1 MKNPLE
7 LVGDHVVEQA
17 IIEAG
22 HSDDF
27 RLSRA
32 LTPLFE
38 LAPDTFD
45 RIIEEVRKN
54 LGNAAYRGMIY
65 VETASGGNRV
75 TDTDDNPGEVI
86 PPFRVNITHRH
97 ERETHAE
104 PVRKLSYGTLRAI
117 ARFPDEPAA

>member
-7 LVGDHVVEQA
+7 LVGDHVVEHA

-22 HSDDF
+22 RSDDF

-54 LGNAAYRGMIY
+54 LGNAAYRGTIY

-97 ERETHAE
+97 EREMQT
-104 PVRKLSYGTLRAI
+104 PRVRKLSYGTRRTI
-117 ARFPDEPAA
+117 AQFPDIPTV

>member
-1 MKNPLE
+1 MNKPLE
-7 LVGDHVVEQA
+7 IISDHVVEQA
-17 IIEAG
+17 IVNASR
-22 HSDDF
+22 SDDF

-38 LAPDTFD
+38 LAPHTFD
-45 RIIEEVRKN
+45 SIIKKVQTT
-54 LGNAAYRGMIY
+54 LGEAAYRGIIY

-75 TDTDDNPGEVI
+75 TDTDETPGEVI

-97 ERETHAE
+97 EREMQTV

>member
-1 MKNPLE
+1 MKNLLE

-17 IIEAG
+17 IIEAS

-27 RLSRA
+27 RLSRV

-45 RIIEEVRKN
+45 RIIKEVGQN
-54 LGNAAYRGMIY
+54 LGAAAYRGTIY

-75 TDTDDNPGEVI
+75 TDTDESPGEVI

-97 ERETHAE
+97 ERETHAD

-117 ARFPDEPAA
+117 AQFPDRTTL